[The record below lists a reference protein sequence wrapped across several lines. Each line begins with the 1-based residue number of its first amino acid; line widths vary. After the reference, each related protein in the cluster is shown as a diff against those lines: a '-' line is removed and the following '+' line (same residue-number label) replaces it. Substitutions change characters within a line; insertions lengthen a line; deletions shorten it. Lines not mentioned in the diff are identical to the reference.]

1 MSIIIKNA
9 QQIELF
15 RQSGKILQKA
25 QQAVKSIAKEG
36 VSLLELDRIAEQ
48 TILENGAIPA
58 FKGYHG
64 FPATLCTMLNSE
76 IVHGIPDHRI
86 LKNGD
91 IISIDCGVTHKGIIS
106 DAAFT
111 IIIGGDE
118 QNESRAKLSRVV
130 KQALLAGCEK
140 AIAGNRVG
148 DIGQAIEKIIIKN
161 GYSLCREYTGHGV
174 GVELHEDPSIYN
186 YGPAGQGVILKKG
199 MTIAIEPIVV
209 AGSPENKTLKDKW
222 TVVTLDGKDACQ
234 WEHCGIVSD
243 EPFEIVA

>member
-1 MSIIIKNA
+1 
-9 QQIELF
+9 
-15 RQSGKILQKA
+15 
-25 QQAVKSIAKEG
+25 
-36 VSLLELDRIAEQ
+36 
-48 TILENGAIPA
+48 
-58 FKGYHG
+58 
-64 FPATLCTMLNSE
+64 
-76 IVHGIPDHRI
+76 

-118 QNESRAKLSRVV
+118 QNESRAKLSRFV

-140 AIAGNRVG
+140 AMAGNRVG

-209 AGSPENKTLKDKW
+209 AGNPANKTLKDKW

>member
-1 MSIIIKNA
+1 MSIIIKNE
-9 QQIELF
+9 QQIVLF

-36 VSLLELDRIAEQ
+36 ISLLELDKIAEK
-48 TILENGAIPA
+48 TILENGGFPT

-76 IVHGIPDHRI
+76 IVHGIPDHRT

-91 IISIDCGVTHKGIIS
+91 IISIDCGVTFKGIIS

-111 IIIGGDE
+111 IIVGGDE
-118 QNESRAKLSRVV
+118 QNKDRAKFSKVV

-140 AIAGNRVG
+140 AIAGNRIG
-148 DIGQAIEKIIIKN
+148 DIGQAIGSVIIKN
-161 GYSLCREYTGHGV
+161 GYNLCREYTGHGV
-174 GVELHEDPSIYN
+174 GVELHEDPSVYN
-186 YGPAGQGVILKKG
+186 YGPAGQGLILKKG
-199 MTIAIEPIVV
+199 MTLAIEPIVV
-209 AGSPENKTLKDKW
+209 AGNPKNKTLKDKW
-222 TVVTLDGKDACQ
+222 TVVTIDGKDACQ

-243 EPFEIVA
+243 GPFEIVA